1 MEDKEAII
9 QVALDY
15 VEGWYQGNDLRMNQA
30 LSDKL
35 VKRRILPTDEI
46 WEVNKDWMIE
56 ATKDGKGKIEEPER
70 GRKEVTVLDMTET
83 IGSVRIISNEFVD
96 YIHVVKVKG
105 KWVIANVLWDYIEN
119 KSKI

>member
-1 MEDKEAII
+1 MKDKEAII

-35 VKRRILPTDEI
+35 VKRRILPTGEAC
-46 WEVNKDWMIE
+46 EVNKDWMVE
-56 ATKDGKGKIEEPER
+56 ATRDGKGKIEEPER
-70 GRKEVTVLDMTET
+70 GRKEISVLDMKKT
-83 IGSVRIISNEFVD
+83 IGRVRIISNEFVD

-105 KWVIANVLWDYIEN
+105 KWLIANVLWDYVEN
-119 KSKI
+119 KSEV